1 MSKLKILL
9 NLMKII
15 TKKKKLHA
23 LHNNLP
29 FLSERM
35 KTEKVEKFAAN
46 LYHKTEYIIYVR
58 ISRKAS
64 IKSWINFFKS
74 SKKVWLKPYIYMNAK
89 LRKKAKNNFEI
100 NFFKLVNTAVFG
112 KTMENI
118 EKI

>member
-1 MSKLKILL
+1 M
-9 NLMKII
+9 
-15 TKKKKLHA
+15 HA

-46 LYHKTEYIIYVR
+46 LYHKTEYIIHVR

-64 IKSWINFFKS
+64 IKSWINFLKS